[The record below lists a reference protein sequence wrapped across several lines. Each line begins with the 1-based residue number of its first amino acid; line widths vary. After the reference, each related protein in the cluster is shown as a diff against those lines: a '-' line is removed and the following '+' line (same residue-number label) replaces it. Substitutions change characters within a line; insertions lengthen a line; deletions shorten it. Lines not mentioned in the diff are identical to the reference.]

1 MRPADLEGVRL
12 MAIAAYRHRQAA
24 ARIDSEGLVVSNAAG
39 SPIANPAVK
48 IEKDS
53 AATFL
58 RLAEQYGLTLAA
70 RLRLGLMQLAGESML
85 ASLDRD
91 LDG

>member
-1 MRPADLEGVRL
+1 M
-12 MAIAAYRHRQAA
+12 
-24 ARIDSEGLVVSNAAG
+24 
-39 SPIANPAVK
+39 ANPAIKV
-48 IEKDS
+48 EKDA